1 MPDGSAA
8 DPASNGI
15 TMLLANW
22 TGQSTPDSVNEGVD
36 YATAAKSQLDFLYS
50 DNVPKT
56 SDGAISHRTS
66 QVQLW

>member
-1 MPDGSAA
+1 
-8 DPASNGI
+8 
-15 TMLLANW
+15 MLLANR
-22 TGQSTPDSVNEGVD
+22 TGQPTPDSVNEGVD
-36 YATAAKSQLDFLYS
+36 YAIAAKSQLDFLYS

>member
-15 TMLLANW
+15 TFLLANW
-22 TGQSTPDSVNEGVD
+22 TGYGLPDSVDEGVD
-36 YATAAKSQLDFLYS
+36 YGLAAKSQLDYLYS

-56 SDGAISHRTS
+56 SDGAMSHRND
-66 QVQLW
+66 QLQLW